1 MMSMGFY
8 PDMKQIQ
15 RYLPRRRINAYMFSA
30 TFPSHVM
37 RLAGEF
43 LRQPDFLS
51 LSRDHI
57 HVAETEHVFYIVPGM
72 EKERSLVRIIEIE
85 NPTGAIIFCNTKAT
99 VSFVATVLKR
109 FGYDAAELTADLTQR
124 AREQT
129 MGRLREKNLRLLVA
143 TDLAARGIDIP
154 ELSHIIQYEP
164 PEDPEAYIHRAGRT
178 GRAGASGEAVTL
190 VNVLEKSE
198 LQRIASRFDIDMIE
212 RPLPTDDDVSAIVS
226 QRITALLEAQLRS
239 RDNLQVERMQR
250 FVPLARELGE
260 SDDGSSLIAMLLDDY
275 YQQTLYAPPPQP
287 PSESSQER
295 KIPDKER
302 SRRKPSQGRP
312 RKRR

>member
-1 MMSMGFY
+1 
-8 PDMKQIQ
+8 
-15 RYLPRRRINAYMFSA
+15 A

-212 RPLPTDDDVSAIVS
+212 RPLPTDNDVSAIVS

-295 KIPDKER
+295 KIIDKKR
-302 SRRKPSQGRP
+302 SDRKPRRSPP